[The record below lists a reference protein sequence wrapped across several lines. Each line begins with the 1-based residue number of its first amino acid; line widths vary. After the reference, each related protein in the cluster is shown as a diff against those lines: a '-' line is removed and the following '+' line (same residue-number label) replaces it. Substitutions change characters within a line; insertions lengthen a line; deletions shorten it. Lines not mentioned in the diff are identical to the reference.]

1 MADRTPRYLELAD
14 ELASRWSDLPPGTLV
29 PGEHQLAAEFGVNR
43 LTAREAVREL
53 ERRLIVRRVVGAGT
67 FTAHRIRYPIRL
79 GEAPSFR
86 RTVAV
91 TGHEPGLRPVRFGW
105 SGRGAGRVFKSLR
118 VRTIDGLVAS
128 VGIDRFPRP
137 VAESVAAHV
146 TADESVFE
154 VLESVGIAPSRDAVT
169 VAFGVP
175 DREIAGLLEFMH
187 SAPPCWRLAST
198 TIDANSGHVVHRS
211 EAWMRPDMFEV
222 TVELGGTDSGVH
234 PVVDSAR

>member
-14 ELASRWSDLPPGTLV
+14 ELAGRWSDLPPGTLV
-29 PGEHQLAAEFGVNR
+29 PGEHHLAAEFGVNR

-53 ERRLIVRRVVGAGT
+53 ERRLVVRRVVGSGT
-67 FTAHRIRYPIRL
+67 FTSHRIRYPIRL
-79 GEAPSFR
+79 GESPSFR
-86 RTVAV
+86 RTVAG

-105 SGRGAGRVFKSLR
+105 SGRGAGRVFESLR

-137 VAESVAAHV
+137 IAESVAPLI

-154 VLESVGIAPSRDAVT
+154 VLESVGIAPRRDSVT
-169 VAFGVP
+169 VVLAVP
-175 DREIAGLLEFMH
+175 DRETAGLLEFPH
-187 SAPPCWRLAST
+187 SAPPCWWLQST
-198 TIDANSGHVVHRS
+198 TVDAHSGEVVHHS

-222 TVELGGTDSGVH
+222 TIELGGTNHGVH
-234 PVVDSAR
+234 PVVDCAR